1 MNGFDSYLSGILKQ
15 ILDYFQILT
24 NLQDKANDIE
34 IIKKELT
41 KINGL
46 LYVVMN
52 KLELLDDKSNDFVEL
67 LSSVKFY
74 LENHDFFREIETLS
88 KLYSEDSQ
96 RIKNLR
102 YITVEALQGKKT
114 NTKDRVINYK
124 IIEEIRIK

>member
-52 KLELLDDKSNDFVEL
+52 KLESSDDKSNDFVEL

-102 YITVEALQGKKT
+102 HIIIEALQEKKLIQKIESLI
-114 NTKDRVINYK
+114 TKL
-124 IIEEIRIK
+124 

>member
-1 MNGFDSYLSGILKQ
+1 MNNFDNYLSGILKQ

-24 NLQDKANDIE
+24 NLQDKPNDIE

-41 KINGL
+41 KINEL
-46 LYVVMN
+46 LYVVVS
-52 KLELLDDKSNDFVEL
+52 KLESSNDKSNAFVEL
-67 LSSVKFY
+67 LSSAKFY

-102 YITVEALQGKKT
+102 RIIVEALPEKKLIQKIESLI
-114 NTKDRVINYK
+114 TKL
-124 IIEEIRIK
+124 

>member
-52 KLELLDDKSNDFVEL
+52 KLESSDDKSNDFVEL
-67 LSSVKFY
+67 LPSVKFY

-102 YITVEALQGKKT
+102 HIIIEALQEKKL
-114 NTKDRVINYK
+114 IQK
-124 IIEEIRIK
+124 IESLIIKL

>member
-1 MNGFDSYLSGILKQ
+1 MNSFDDYLSGILKQ

-24 NLQDKANDIE
+24 NLQDKSNDIE

-46 LYVVMN
+46 LYVVVN
-52 KLELLDDKSNDFVEL
+52 KLESSNDKSNDFVEL
-67 LSSVKFY
+67 LSSSKFY
-74 LENHDFFREIETLS
+74 LKNNDFFREIETLS

-102 YITVEALQGKKT
+102 FIIIKALQEKKLIQKIESLI
-114 NTKDRVINYK
+114 TKL
-124 IIEEIRIK
+124 

>member
-1 MNGFDSYLSGILKQ
+1 MNSFDNYISGILKQ

-24 NLQDKANDIE
+24 NLQDQANDIE

-41 KINGL
+41 KINEL
-46 LYVVMN
+46 LYVVVS
-52 KLELLDDKSNDFVEL
+52 KLESSNDKSNAFVEL
-67 LSSVKFY
+67 LSSAKFY

-102 YITVEALQGKKT
+102 HIIVEALQEKKLIQKIESLI
-114 NTKDRVINYK
+114 TKL
-124 IIEEIRIK
+124 

>member
-1 MNGFDSYLSGILKQ
+1 MNSFDDYLSGILKQ

-24 NLQDKANDIE
+24 NLQDKPNDIK

-46 LYVVMN
+46 LYVIVN
-52 KLELLDDKSNDFVEL
+52 KLELSNDKSNDFVEL
-67 LSSVKFY
+67 LSSTKFY

-88 KLYSEDSQ
+88 QLYSEDSQ

-102 YITVEALQGKKT
+102 YIIVKALQEKKLIQKIESLI
-114 NTKDRVINYK
+114 TKL
-124 IIEEIRIK
+124 

>member
-24 NLQDKANDIE
+24 NLQDKADDIE

-52 KLELLDDKSNDFVEL
+52 KLES
-67 LSSVKFY
+67 
-74 LENHDFFREIETLS
+74 
-88 KLYSEDSQ
+88 
-96 RIKNLR
+96 
-102 YITVEALQGKKT
+102 
-114 NTKDRVINYK
+114 
-124 IIEEIRIK
+124 

>member
-1 MNGFDSYLSGILKQ
+1 MNSFDNYLSGILKQ

-46 LYVVMN
+46 LCVVIN
-52 KLELLDDKSNDFVEL
+52 KLESSNDKSNDFVEL
-67 LSSVKFY
+67 LSSAKFY

-88 KLYSEDSQ
+88 QLYSEDSQ

-102 YITVEALQGKKT
+102 HIIVEALQEKKLMQKIESLI
-114 NTKDRVINYK
+114 TKL
-124 IIEEIRIK
+124 

>member
-1 MNGFDSYLSGILKQ
+1 MNSFDNYLSGILKQ

-34 IIKKELT
+34 IIKNELT

-46 LYVVMN
+46 LYVVIN
-52 KLELLDDKSNDFVEL
+52 KLESLNDKSNDFVEL
-67 LSSVKFY
+67 LSSAKFY

-88 KLYSEDSQ
+88 QLYSEDSQ

-102 YITVEALQGKKT
+102 HVIVEALQEKKLMQKIESLI
-114 NTKDRVINYK
+114 TKL
-124 IIEEIRIK
+124 

>member
-1 MNGFDSYLSGILKQ
+1 MNSFDDYLSGILKQ

-46 LYVVMN
+46 LYVVVN
-52 KLELLDDKSNDFVEL
+52 KLESSNDKSNDFVEL
-67 LSSVKFY
+67 LSSAKFY
-74 LENHDFFREIETLS
+74 LKNHDFFREIETLS
-88 KLYSEDSQ
+88 QLYSEDSQ

-102 YITVEALQGKKT
+102 RIIVKALQEKKLIQKIESLI
-114 NTKDRVINYK
+114 TKL
-124 IIEEIRIK
+124 

>member
-1 MNGFDSYLSGILKQ
+1 MNSFDDYLSGILKQ

-24 NLQDKANDIE
+24 NLQDKPNDIE

-46 LYVVMN
+46 LYVVVN
-52 KLELLDDKSNDFVEL
+52 KLESSNDKSNDFVEL
-67 LSSVKFY
+67 LSSTKFY

-88 KLYSEDSQ
+88 QLYSEDSQ

-102 YITVEALQGKKT
+102 YIIVKALQEKKLIQKIESLI
-114 NTKDRVINYK
+114 TKL
-124 IIEEIRIK
+124 

>member
-1 MNGFDSYLSGILKQ
+1 MNSFDDYLSGILKQ

-24 NLQDKANDIE
+24 NLQDKSNDIE

-46 LYVVMN
+46 LYVVVN
-52 KLELLDDKSNDFVEL
+52 KLESSNDKSNDFVEL
-67 LSSVKFY
+67 LSSTKFY

-88 KLYSEDSQ
+88 QLYSEDSQ

-102 YITVEALQGKKT
+102 YIIVKALQEKKLIQKIESLI
-114 NTKDRVINYK
+114 TKL
-124 IIEEIRIK
+124 